1 MKNYETWT
9 MLMLV
14 AGYEESV
21 RNKNEAE
28 RLRFKE
34 ALQMKFERFL
44 EHLDDAGCAK
54 HPIEGYES
62 LFRY

>member
-1 MKNYETWT
+1 
-9 MLMLV
+9 MLV

-21 RNKNEAE
+21 RNRNEAE
-28 RLRFKE
+28 RLKFKA
-34 ALQMKFERFL
+34 ALQRKFERFL

-54 HPIEGYES
+54 HPIEAYES

>member
-1 MKNYETWT
+1 